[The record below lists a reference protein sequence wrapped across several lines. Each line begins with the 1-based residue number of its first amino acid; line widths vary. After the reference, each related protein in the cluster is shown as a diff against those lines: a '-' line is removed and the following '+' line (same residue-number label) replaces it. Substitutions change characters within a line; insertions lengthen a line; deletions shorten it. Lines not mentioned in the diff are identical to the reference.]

1 VKIIIGAALA
11 AACLCAPA
19 FAADATI
26 HGQDLHRVGNA
37 IHIKHYDVTLDGR
50 LVRADEAVYHAD
62 TGVVDLKGQ
71 VRLHFGKGARSFP
84 GEVR

>member
-1 VKIIIGAALA
+1 MKIIIGAALA

-19 FAADATI
+19 LAADATI
-26 HGQDLHRVGNA
+26 HGQDLHRVGKA
-37 IHIKHYDVTLDGR
+37 IHMKHYDVTLDGR
-50 LVRADEAVYHAD
+50 LLKADEAVYHSD

-71 VRLHFGKGARSFP
+71 VRLHVGKDLRSFP